1 MHEKLYSATYSGVPV
16 YEFIHPKSSV
26 MRRKVDGWVNATH
39 ILKVANFPKAKRT
52 RILEKDV
59 QTGVHEKVQGGY
71 GKYQGTW
78 VPLERAMEIA
88 NQFEVLNEL
97 DPVFQYVSNGAETPP
112 PAPKHHHATTI
123 NGTRKPRT
131 TKAPKP
137 PNFGTTLPTKGRRKR
152 KDTVLDTDTN
162 SVTKSR
168 QKKRGKKADLSIHTP
183 SNTFTD
189 VNMVVT
195 PTSTSRESFDSKRML
210 KAPSHSQS
218 ITNDLTML
226 ENDLDDE
233 FAHDDNHHH
242 NNIIQ
247 NYNNMNNNNNN
258 NNDDDDNNNN
268 NTTTTNN
275 NNNNGNRNRL
285 NKFDYHSDLNRNSI
299 HFGNSLVAGYH
310 DNENKT
316 ENTRPSSSFYSQF
329 HEPSTAEFMSE
340 QDLDKALANSETY
353 GNEVKSRF
361 PLTMTPIQP
370 SSQPFLAMLDRSYVK
385 TLYKYFTE
393 LETNPNCEMPDFV
406 THDYDDFNIDQPID
420 NQGNNLL
427 HWACSM
433 GDVKMCEVLLKRN
446 CNVHILNNRGE
457 EPIIRSVMYA
467 NCYTRRT
474 FSKLLD
480 LLGDCLLDIDLNGRT
495 ILHHIAIAT
504 GDKNNLPSSRYY
516 TEILLIKIAEIV
528 KSNDLF
534 REFIDKQDIDG
545 NTALHIFS
553 FNNASKCIKIL
564 LGYNARVDL
573 RNRFNDQVG
582 DYLTENFRNDTVE
595 FHENGAS
602 LNQNYES
609 FSLRPFKPSFNAPID
624 KSVST
629 NQRGTGDSYLEPFQS
644 QYYHYH
650 HTTPH
655 YQQPSY
661 TPTSLLNLKESTTLN
676 TSHVSTTSM
685 KMNQL
690 NFEVFQKLN
699 ELSTSFD
706 NEIIQKN
713 DDLNELNSIVS
724 QMDDDITNTSNEIK
738 KLLSDVFGL
747 EANENNDQSFQ
758 QVDEQLSTISS
769 DYEAKCKLLKRLID
783 RSQAMKLAR
792 IVQEYENESLSQISQ
807 TSNSEGKRS
816 SPPADLPDAVLR
828 SLIDLARQQ
837 IIRKKS
843 VKIFVNVQ
851 SKCDDELKME
861 RLGNYRRLVSKLSNM
876 PISEVDSSLNSIEE
890 CLIRDRDATS

>member
-195 PTSTSRESFDSKRML
+195 PTSTSRE
-210 KAPSHSQS
+210 
-218 ITNDLTML
+218 
-226 ENDLDDE
+226 
-233 FAHDDNHHH
+233 
-242 NNIIQ
+242 
-247 NYNNMNNNNNN
+247 
-258 NNDDDDNNNN
+258 
-268 NTTTTNN
+268 
-275 NNNNGNRNRL
+275 
-285 NKFDYHSDLNRNSI
+285 
-299 HFGNSLVAGYH
+299 
-310 DNENKT
+310 
-316 ENTRPSSSFYSQF
+316 PSSSFYSQF

-724 QMDDDITNTSNEIK
+724 QMDNDITNTSNEIK